1 MYNTIFRFLEILD
14 STILDQNVN
23 DLKIKNP
30 SKSKP
35 NYAKILPLL
44 NKEYVAEKEI
54 DIHKVT
60 YKHNGPLHNGG

>member
-23 DLKIKNP
+23 DLNIKNP
-30 SKSKP
+30 SKSKL